1 MPFYVRRT
9 INYILTHSAGFV
21 IMRIKVYLVGT
32 YVSERMRV
40 TNLLTTYFHPENG
53 AFKVCSKRYLSNS

>member
-1 MPFYVRRT
+1 
-9 INYILTHSAGFV
+9 
-21 IMRIKVYLVGT
+21 MRIKVYLVGTYLT